1 MSEAN
6 ALSGVSPALSQPH
19 SDPALAAIRRIE
31 PNPGNPKG
39 YPPYELSKVPG
50 YTNMQI
56 VYYLHRGQ
64 ITNFAVFQKL
74 KKSHDKLLW
83 SLEERSISP
92 NKSIT

>member
-19 SDPALAAIRRIE
+19 SDPALAAIGRIE

-50 YTNMQI
+50 YTN
-56 VYYLHRGQ
+56 
-64 ITNFAVFQKL
+64 A
-74 KKSHDKLLW
+74 
-83 SLEERSISP
+83 
-92 NKSIT
+92 